1 MAMAYNFNEFNTKAK
16 STESWLQAEYQNIR
30 TGRSSASFLDQ
41 VRVEAYGEMS
51 PLTNVASVG
60 IEDAKTLRVSPW
72 DTSLIRPIEKA
83 IVAAD
88 LGISCAVDDKGI
100 RVIFPDLTGERRE
113 QLIKV
118 AKTKL
123 EDAKIALRQERNA
136 VNDDMNEKKKSGEM
150 SEDDVSRAKKD
161 FDGLM
166 TNATTAL
173 DALFSKKEKE
183 IAG

>member
-16 STESWLQAEYQNIR
+16 ATESWLHAEYQNIR
-30 TGRSSASFLDQ
+30 TGRSSTAFLDQ

-51 PLTNVASVG
+51 PLTNVAGVG

-88 LGISCAVDDKGI
+88 LGISVAVDDKGI

-113 QLIKV
+113 QLIKL

-123 EDAKIALRQERNA
+123 EDAKVALRQERNA
-136 VNDDMNEKKKSGEM
+136 VIDDMNDQKKEGTM
-150 SEDDVSRAKKD
+150 SEDDVTRAKKD
-161 FDGLM
+161 FDALM
-166 TNATTAL
+166 VTATAAL
-173 DALFSKKEKE
+173 DALFARKEKE

>member
-1 MAMAYNFNEFNTKAK
+1 MAYNFNEFNTKAK
-16 STESWLQAEYQNIR
+16 AVETWLQNEYQNIR
-30 TGRSSASFLDQ
+30 TGRSSTAFLDQ

-72 DTSLIRPIEKA
+72 DTSLIRAIEKG
-83 IVAAD
+83 IVVAD
-88 LGISCAVDDKGI
+88 LGVSCAVDDKGI

-113 QLIKV
+113 QLIKL
-118 AKTKL
+118 AKAKL
-123 EDAKIALRQERNA
+123 EEAKVALRQERNV
-136 VNDDMNEKKKSGEM
+136 VNDDMNTKKKDGEM

-166 TNATTAL
+166 VNATGAL
-173 DALFSKKEKE
+173 DALFAKKEKE